1 MDALVFFTSHL
12 PLESICFFT
21 NPKYD
26 RRVMRMGHVAV
37 YSGHLDAITYI
48 GSRND
53 DRYFLSNSK
62 DRTDM
67 ALMTYEGTKIQGKQA
82 IAKHFQSLCWTTIA
96 VNVSTCDCQPVD
108 NGYLVFVNGQL
119 KVDNGE
125 QALPFSEFFLLK
137 KVGDRVVILH
147 SMFRLHFHNF

>member
-1 MDALVFFTSHL
+1 MDAYFAAFPNDFDTLGEVFV
-12 PLESICFFT
+12 
-21 NPKYD
+21 K
-26 RRVMRMGHVAV
+26 
-37 YSGHLDAITYI
+37 TYYEQLQLN
-48 GSRND
+48 RN
-53 DRYFLSNSK
+53 NV
-62 DRTDM
+62 DM

-82 IAKHFQSLCWTTIA
+82 IAKHFQGLCWTTIA